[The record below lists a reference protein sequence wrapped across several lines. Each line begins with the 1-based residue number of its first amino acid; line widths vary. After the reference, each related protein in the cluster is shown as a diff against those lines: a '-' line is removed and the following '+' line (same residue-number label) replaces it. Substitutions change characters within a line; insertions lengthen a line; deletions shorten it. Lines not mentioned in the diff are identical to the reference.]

1 MSAVNRLTLD
11 SLVNQFQVNHLT
23 HFTGHLDIQADN
35 KHGWRLYFHM
45 GRLAWTTGGVHRF
58 RQWRRCMS
66 QFCPQVDLNNI
77 PLHKVGDAETWEY
90 LILTALTK
98 QGRVTREQAVAVIQ
112 STLTELLFDI
122 LQALELEQLTHTII
136 PQNGLDSP
144 LTAINPEQILL
155 QTQQVFKVWRDAG
168 LTHQSPNLAPV
179 VKQPDE
185 LRQQMPPQTYQ
196 KIVTSINGNLTLRE
210 LATQMRLDAL
220 VLTRSLMP
228 YIHRGWIGL
237 VEVKDLPN
245 PAYPSKAAN
254 QPAAQPTG
262 PVVVCIDDSVE
273 ICRRLGEILTQA
285 GYRFVSV
292 QESVRALQTLLEN
305 KPSLIFLDV
314 VMPVA
319 NGYEICAQIRKMSA
333 FKQTPVVI
341 LTGNDGI
348 IDRVRAKAAG
358 ASDFLAKPIK
368 ADQVL
373 AVVQKHLNI
382 VAAASA
388 TPD

>member
-1 MSAVNRLTLD
+1 M
-11 SLVNQFQVNHLT
+11 
-23 HFTGHLDIQADN
+23 
-35 KHGWRLYFHM
+35 
-45 GRLAWTTGGVHRF
+45 
-58 RQWRRCMS
+58 
-66 QFCPQVDLNNI
+66 
-77 PLHKVGDAETWEY
+77 
-90 LILTALTK
+90 ILTALTK
-98 QGRVTREQAVAVIQ
+98 QGHVTREQAVAVIE
-112 STLTELLFDI
+112 STLTEVLFDI
-122 LQALELEQLTHTII
+122 LQALELEPLTHTAI
-136 PQNGLDSP
+136 PQNRLDSP
-144 LTAINPEQILL
+144 LTVINPGQMLL
-155 QTQQVFKVWRDAG
+155 QTQQTFKVWCDAG

-196 KIVTSINGNLTLRE
+196 KIVASINGNLTLRD
-210 LATQMRLDAL
+210 LTAQMRLDAI

-228 YIHRGWIGL
+228 YVNRGWIGL
-237 VEVKDLPN
+237 VEVKDLLN

-262 PVVVCIDDSVE
+262 PLVVCVDDSVE

-292 QESVRALQTLLEN
+292 QESVQALPTLLEN
-305 KPSLIFLDV
+305 KPSLIFLDL

-319 NGYEICAQIRKMSA
+319 SGYEICSQIRKTST

-348 IDRVRAKAAG
+348 IDRVRAKTVG

-373 AVVQKHLNI
+373 AVVQKHLKI
-382 VAAASA
+382 AAASA
-388 TPD
+388 TPQ

>member
-1 MSAVNRLTLD
+1 
-11 SLVNQFQVNHLT
+11 
-23 HFTGHLDIQADN
+23 
-35 KHGWRLYFHM
+35 M
-45 GRLAWTTGGVHRF
+45 GRLVWTTGGVHQF

-66 QFCPQVDLNNI
+66 HFCPQVDLNGI
-77 PLHKVGDAETWEY
+77 PLQQVGDAEFWEY
-90 LILTALTK
+90 LIVQALTK
-98 QGRVTREQAVAVIQ
+98 QGRVTREQAVAIIQ
-112 STLTELLFDI
+112 NTLTEVLFDI

-136 PQNGLDSP
+136 SQNGLDSP
-144 LTAINPEQILL
+144 LAVINPEQILL
-155 QTQQVFKVWRDAG
+155 ETQQVFKVWCDAG
-168 LTHQSPNLAPV
+168 LAHQSPNLAPV

-185 LRQQMPPQTYQ
+185 LRQQMPPQIYQ
-196 KIVTSINGNLTLRE
+196 KIAASINGNLTLRE
-210 LATQMRLDAL
+210 LATQMRLDVL

-228 YIHRGWIGL
+228 FVYKGWIGL
-237 VEVKDLPN
+237 VEVKDLSN
-245 PAYPSKAAN
+245 PAFPPKATS
-254 QPAAQPTG
+254 QPIAQPSG
-262 PVVVCIDDSVE
+262 PVVLCVDDSVE

-292 QESVRALQTLLEN
+292 QESVKALPTLLEN
-305 KPSLIFLDV
+305 KPNLIFLDV

-319 NGYEICAQIRKMSA
+319 NGYEICAQVRKMSA

-348 IDRVRAKAAG
+348 IDRVRAKAVG

-382 VAAASA
+382 AATNA
-388 TPD
+388 TPQ

>member
-1 MSAVNRLTLD
+1 
-11 SLVNQFQVNHLT
+11 
-23 HFTGHLDIQADN
+23 
-35 KHGWRLYFHM
+35 
-45 GRLAWTTGGVHRF
+45 
-58 RQWRRCMS
+58 MS
-66 QFCPQVDLNNI
+66 QFCPQIDLNNI
-77 PLHKVGDAETWEY
+77 PLQEEGAESWEY

-98 QGRVTREQAVAVIQ
+98 EGRVTREQAVAVIQ
-112 STLTELLFDI
+112 STLTEVLFDI

-144 LTAINPEQILL
+144 LTVINPEQILL
-155 QTQQVFKVWRDAG
+155 QTQQVFKVWCDAG

-179 VKQPDE
+179 VKQPGE

-196 KIVTSINGNLTLRE
+196 KVVTSINGNLTLRE
-210 LATQMRLDAL
+210 LATQMRLDVL

-228 YIHRGWIGL
+228 YIHRSWIGL
-237 VEVKDLPN
+237 VDVKDLPN
-245 PAYPSKAAN
+245 PAYLPKAVN
-254 QPAAQPTG
+254 QPVAQPTG
-262 PVVVCIDDSVE
+262 PVVVCVDDSVE
-273 ICRRLGEILTQA
+273 ICRRLGEIITQA
-285 GYRFVSV
+285 GYQFVSV
-292 QESVRALQTLLEN
+292 QESVRALPTLLEN

-319 NGYEICAQIRKMSA
+319 NGYEICSQIRKMSA

-348 IDRVRAKAAG
+348 IDRVRAKAVG

-368 ADQVL
+368 VDQVL

-382 VAAASA
+382 AAASA
-388 TPD
+388 TPNR